1 MSKEQKIDEIRHSLS
16 HILAMAVLKKFPDA
30 KLGIGP
36 TIENGFYYDFLLPD
50 KLSDSDLPA
59 IEKEMKRMIK
69 RNIAFEKKITS
80 RDEALKKAKKDK
92 QDFKVELINDLPK
105 DEEISFYESDTF
117 SDLCA
122 GPHVKNS
129 GAIKNDAFKITH
141 LAGAYWRGDE
151 KNQMLTRIYGVAFE
165 TKKELDEYLEMVEE
179 AKKRDHRKLGKELD
193 LFVFSDVVGKGLP
206 LWTAKGSTI
215 RRELETFIVDEE
227 IKRDYQ
233 HVYTPDIAKIDL
245 YKKSGHYP
253 YYKDSMYAPIKIDKE
268 EFMLRPMSCPHHYEL
283 YLSKPKSYRD
293 LPMRIAELAKL
304 YRYEQSGELNGLIR
318 VRSFC
323 LADAHIICADVKQ
336 AKQEVGGALD
346 LIEYIA
352 QTFGLEFGK
361 NFTYRLSLG
370 DRKDDKKYYK
380 NDKAWDQA
388 EDILRQT
395 LKEMKRDFVEAPDEA
410 SFYGPKID
418 VQMKNVLGKE
428 DTAFTVQYD
437 FVMPERFNL
446 VYTDKKGKE
455 KKAIVIH
462 RSSVGALERVIAF
475 LIEHFAGAFPL
486 WLSPIHVKIITVGEG
501 HIEFSKKMAKEF
513 QSEGIRV
520 EIDHSDET
528 VGNKIRKSS
537 QEKMPYTLVIGDKEM
552 NSDDLAVRVRG
563 KKDLLNI
570 DKQKFISKIKTDI
583 KNRELELL

>member
-1 MSKEQKIDEIRHSLS
+1 
-16 HILAMAVLKKFPDA
+16 
-30 KLGIGP
+30 
-36 TIENGFYYDFLLPD
+36 
-50 KLSDSDLPA
+50 
-59 IEKEMKRMIK
+59 
-69 RNIAFEKKITS
+69 
-80 RDEALKKAKKDK
+80 
-92 QDFKVELINDLPK
+92 
-105 DEEISFYESDTF
+105 
-117 SDLCA
+117 
-122 GPHVKNS
+122 
-129 GAIKNDAFKITH
+129 
-141 LAGAYWRGDE
+141 
-151 KNQMLTRIYGVAFE
+151 
-165 TKKELDEYLEMVEE
+165 
-179 AKKRDHRKLGKELD
+179 
-193 LFVFSDVVGKGLP
+193 
-206 LWTAKGSTI
+206 
-215 RRELETFIVDEE
+215 
-227 IKRDYQ
+227 
-233 HVYTPDIAKIDL
+233 
-245 YKKSGHYP
+245 
-253 YYKDSMYAPIKIDKE
+253 
-268 EFMLRPMSCPHHYEL
+268 
-283 YLSKPKSYRD
+283 
-293 LPMRIAELAKL
+293 MRIAELAKL